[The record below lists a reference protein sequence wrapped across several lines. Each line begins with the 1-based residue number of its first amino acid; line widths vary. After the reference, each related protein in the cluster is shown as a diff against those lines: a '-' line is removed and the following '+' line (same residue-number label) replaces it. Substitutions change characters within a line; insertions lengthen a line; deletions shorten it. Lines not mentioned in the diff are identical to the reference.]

1 MSKPIVAVD
10 VDDVL
15 VPHEVLL
22 AKEFRRYFD
31 EQYSRD
37 SMHGATAPLSKEQKQ
52 QVKEIMNRFLTTE
65 EFQSIEPIEGAV
77 QVMRQ
82 LDEHYK
88 LVIVTARPKI
98 IHEITKEWLHRH
110 FPAIFNDIHFVN
122 EGHGWGEVRGVSK
135 REVCQQTGARYLI
148 DDSLLHIQEAAE
160 CGISGLLFGDYSWN
174 HTEELPPNT
183 VRVKDWSDVSETL
196 L

>member
-1 MSKPIVAVD
+1 MSKLIVAVD

-15 VPHEVLL
+15 VPHETLL
-22 AKEFRRYFD
+22 VKEFRRYFD
-31 EQYSRD
+31 EHYSRD
-37 SMHGATAPLSKEQKQ
+37 SMHGATASLSEGQKQ
-52 QVKEIMNRFLTTE
+52 QVKEIMNRFLTSE
-65 EFQSIEPIEGAV
+65 EFRSIEPIEGAV
-77 QVMRQ
+77 QIMGQ
-82 LDEHYK
+82 LDGYYK
-88 LVIVTARPKI
+88 LVIVTARPKV

-135 REVCQQTGARYLI
+135 REVCQQIGARYLI

-160 CGISGLLFGDYSWN
+160 CGVNGLLFGDYSWN
-174 HTEELPPNT
+174 QAGELPQNT
-183 VRVKDWSDVSETL
+183 IRVKDWTEVAKAL